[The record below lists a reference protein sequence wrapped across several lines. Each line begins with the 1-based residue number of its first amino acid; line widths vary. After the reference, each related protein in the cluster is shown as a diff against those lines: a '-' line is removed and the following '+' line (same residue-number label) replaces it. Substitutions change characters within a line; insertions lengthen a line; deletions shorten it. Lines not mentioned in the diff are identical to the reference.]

1 MPQKKKIKMLKWIL
15 ILCLVIQLCAATGI
29 LLLINNFN
37 VQILLKGQPE
47 IRFEYGTVFK
57 DPGAIAVLQGRYFL
71 KNGIDI
77 PLHVEGNVDTGRLD
91 TYTIHYTSDFLWL
104 HNQKSRIVTIVD
116 TEAPVISLVINGE
129 PDPNKPY
136 TEEGYSATDNCDG
149 DLTQYVVRAEQPG
162 KIIYWVT
169 DSSGNVAQ
177 EERIIPLVDS
187 EPPII
192 ILKGEID
199 LHIPV
204 GKEYEEPGY
213 EAHDSVSGDITNRVT
228 IKGDVEWTIPGTYS
242 LIYSVEDD
250 FGNHAESARTITIY
264 SEPKPDVVIPKQ
276 KTIYLTFDDGPGPDT
291 DRLLDVL
298 SRYGVKATF
307 FVVDTGYSAQM
318 KRIVEEGH
326 SIALHSVTHN
336 YKQIYASREAYF
348 ADILGIQQIV
358 KDATGVTTTLM
369 RFPGGG
375 SNMVSRFN
383 PGIMSELTAAVQDA
397 GFQYFDWNVD
407 SNDAGGARTSEEVF
421 KNVTEGVR
429 QHKTSVVLQHD
440 IHSFSVDAVER
451 IIQWGLDNGYQFL
464 PLKPNS
470 YGAHHKV
477 FN

>member
-1 MPQKKKIKMLKWIL
+1 MPQKKKLTILKWIL
-15 ILCLVIQLCAATGI
+15 IFCLVIQLCAAAAI
-29 LLLINNFN
+29 LIIINNFN
-37 VQILLKGQPE
+37 IYISLKDQPE
-47 IRFEYGTVFK
+47 IRWEYGTLFK
-57 DPGAIAVLQGRYFL
+57 DPGAVAVLQGTYFL
-71 KNGIDI
+71 KNGKKI
-77 PLHVEGNVDTGRLD
+77 PLHIEGSVDTGKLD

-104 HNQKSRIVTIVD
+104 HNQISRIVTIVD
-116 TEAPVISLVINGE
+116 TTAPSIILVKNGE

-136 TEEGYSATDNCDG
+136 TEEGYQAIDNYDG
-149 DLTQYVVRAEQPG
+149 DLTQHVVRVEEPG

-177 EERIIPLVDS
+177 AERIIPLVDS
-187 EPPII
+187 DPPVI
-192 ILKGEID
+192 ILKGDID
-199 LHIPV
+199 LHIPA
-204 GKEYEEPGY
+204 GKAYEEPGY
-213 EAHDSVSGDITNRVT
+213 EAFDSIAGDVTNRVA
-228 IKGDVEWTIPGTYS
+228 IQGEVEWQIPGIYS
-242 LIYSVEDD
+242 LTYRVEDD
-250 FGNHAESARTITIY
+250 FGNQTELIRTITVDSY
-264 SEPKPDVVIPKQ
+264 PKPEIIIPKQ

-291 DRLLDVL
+291 DRLLDIL
-298 SRYGVKATF
+298 ARYGVKATF

-348 ADILGIQQIV
+348 ADIFGIQKIV

-383 PGIMSELTAAVQDA
+383 HGIMSELTEAVQNA

-407 SNDAGGARTSEEVF
+407 SNDAGGAKTAQEVF
-421 KNVTEGVR
+421 ENVTEGVR

-451 IIQWGLDNGYQFL
+451 IIQWGMDNGYQFL